1 MPELPIY
8 RKFAKKK
15 LLNFGSEV
23 ILKAKQWFHFRQR
36 ENIALLKPK
45 AHYWK
50 RTSDIEERE
59 ARSIDLEAEGV
70 GLENRVNPR
79 TRSEGVHSATQHET
93 LNGSD
98 SIVASMKSERK
109 ISITV
114 HSSSACDT
122 LPSVQ

>member
-1 MPELPIY
+1 MVPLP
-8 RKFAKKK
+8 
-15 LLNFGSEV
+15 SEGE
-23 ILKAKQWFHFRQR
+23 HSDP
-36 ENIALLKPK
+36 KPK

-59 ARSIDLEAEGV
+59 ARSVNLEAEGV

-98 SIVASMKSERK
+98 SIVGSMKSGRK

-122 LPSVQ
+122 LPSVDC